1 MTYPRIIDDGSV
13 WIVIMPP
20 VIWAGHFLA
29 AYWIA
34 AVWCAR
40 GMGVLAPAAWAIL
53 ALTLIAL
60 AAIGWI
66 ARIATVRYEGLL
78 RHEASIADDRERSR
92 ERFLGH
98 VALLLCALN
107 AVAVIFTA
115 APSLVFGQC

>member
-13 WIVIMPP
+13 WIVILPP

-34 AVWCAR
+34 ALWCAR
-40 GMGVLAPAAWAIL
+40 AAGVLTPAAWAIL
-53 ALTLIAL
+53 ALTLVAL

-66 ARIATVRYEGLL
+66 ARIATVDYGGLL
-78 RHEASIADDRERSR
+78 RREASIADDRERSR
-92 ERFLGH
+92 KEFLGH

-115 APSLVFGQC
+115 VPSVVFSRC